1 MCDETKVSEMC
12 NEGQNYRHT
21 WRKCCFC
28 NTNIHSLPCKSLVQ
42 RWKYLT
48 EYSFLLPTF
57 HSRFLL
63 RLTQALNSI
72 TALLK
77 PSPRLTSSRD
87 IVGLHKIWSFLVHTG
102 CRLSLEGIVGCIWW
116 LDFIPTRMGKW
127 QHRSVVYQLTLVF
140 MYFIFL
146 VYALAFSIPT
156 WLGGDD
162 NSVLFLFGLWA
173 KCLRTHDSGDFKNCE
188 KFAFGDFAGE

>member
-1 MCDETKVSEMC
+1 
-12 NEGQNYRHT
+12 
-21 WRKCCFC
+21 
-28 NTNIHSLPCKSLVQ
+28 
-42 RWKYLT
+42 
-48 EYSFLLPTF
+48 
-57 HSRFLL
+57 
-63 RLTQALNSI
+63 
-72 TALLK
+72 
-77 PSPRLTSSRD
+77 
-87 IVGLHKIWSFLVHTG
+87 
-102 CRLSLEGIVGCIWW
+102 
-116 LDFIPTRMGKW
+116 MGKW